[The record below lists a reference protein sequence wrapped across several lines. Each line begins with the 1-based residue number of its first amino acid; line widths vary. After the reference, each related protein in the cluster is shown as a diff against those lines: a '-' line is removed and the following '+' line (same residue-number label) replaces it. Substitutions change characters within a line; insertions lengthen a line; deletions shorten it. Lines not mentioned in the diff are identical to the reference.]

1 MGKNRQVG
9 RRRGRYVAL
18 VAPWTHEILRL
29 VATLNGRR
37 NEQVPLSAMATLA
50 HRSPFDLHRRFRG
63 VLGET
68 PKVYASRVRLARA
81 AADLLSTDRLVSL
94 VAFDHGF
101 ASHEVFTRSF
111 TRRFGL
117 SPRAYRDRGLHVG
130 GLGTAAVH
138 AAAVESTAPCVG
150 LYRLATTGRSTAMS
164 LTIVVKDLPAVHAL
178 VMRRRVSPDEIA
190 PTLAECLPT
199 VFAYA
204 QQHGLAMTGPPFARY
219 PDVGMGSLV
228 IEGGVSIAGPPEKDP
243 GNGIEVLT
251 IPAGRA
257 AVAVHRGPYDRLTE
271 THQAIET
278 WMRAE
283 NLSAAGPPWE
293 TYLTDPGDRPD
304 PETWETEVVH
314 PVR

>member
-1 MGKNRQVG
+1 
-9 RRRGRYVAL
+9 

-37 NEQVPLSAMATLA
+37 QEHVRLSGMAALA
-50 HRSPFDLHRRFRG
+50 HRSPFHLHRRFRG

-68 PKVYASRVRLARA
+68 PMAYASRVRLARA
-81 AADLLSTDRLVSL
+81 AADLLSTNRLISL

-101 ASHEVFTRSF
+101 TSHEVFTRSF

-117 SPRAYRDRGLHVG
+117 SPRAYRDRGLHVR
-130 GLGTAAVH
+130 GLETSTVH
-138 AAAVESTAPCVG
+138 AAAVGSTAPCVG
-150 LYRLATTGRSTAMS
+150 LYRLSATGRSTAMS
-164 LTIVVKDLPAVHAL
+164 VEITVKDLPAMHAL
-178 VMRRRVSPDEIA
+178 VMRRRISPDEIA
-190 PTLAECLPT
+190 PTLAECLPA
-199 VFAYA
+199 VFGYA

-228 IEGGVSIAGPPEKDP
+228 VEGGVSIAAPLEKDP
-243 GNGIEVLT
+243 GNGIEALT

-257 AVAVHRGPYDRLTE
+257 AVAIHRGPYDRLAE

-278 WMRAE
+278 FMRAE
-283 NLSAAGPPWE
+283 SLSAAGPPWE
-293 TYLTDPGDRPD
+293 TYLTDPGERPD
-304 PETWETEVVH
+304 PATWETEVVH